1 MSEHIRPED
10 LEAYVLGA
18 LGPEATLELERH
30 VVSCASCSGRLASE
44 ARVEVALYAALG
56 EAHDA
61 RCPACHRPTTTPRCD
76 HCGAARAPHGYEVE
90 LVLAQNI
97 HGRVYRAIAPDG
109 ARVALKELV
118 FTQVPDVRLIE
129 AFEREGRVLRELD
142 HPRIPAYVDGFV
154 DGEGVHT
161 RFYLAQAYV
170 EGDTL
175 AELLTSHRFT
185 EGEVRALAMQI
196 LEVLVYL
203 QELSPSVIHRDL
215 KPSNLVRRPDGEV
228 VLVDFGAARDRGA
241 TAVTTFAGTF
251 GYAPTEQ
258 LVGLVDNTTDT
269 YALGMTLIE
278 LLTRV
283 QPGAAPHT
291 PALLRRASASPALT
305 RWLTRLTAARPEDRF
320 PSARAA
326 LTALRAPAVSRARRW
341 APLALAALAATV
353 PGALVWLARE
363 GTVGAPPQAL
373 EARAIPRDDVDGAAV
388 SAAVD
393 TPADRTPPPASAATA
408 STADTSAPESPAV
421 RTTSRAASGPAP
433 SAARPMPR
441 ASAPSAGV
449 GVAPASTMAA
459 ADAGAALD
467 ASAALDA
474 AVPPAPAS
482 SPPAED
488 ERCESIPGADP
499 GFVTVD
505 TTPYSAIY
513 VGGRMVGETPISR
526 LKLPAGC
533 VELEARATGKDPLV
547 RRVRVRVSSNKNLRY
562 RFDLLREP

>member
-1 MSEHIRPED
+1 MTEHIRAEE

-30 VVSCASCSGRLASE
+30 VVSCVTCSAELAAE
-44 ARVEVALYAALG
+44 ARLEVALHAALD
-56 EAHDA
+56 AARDA
-61 RCPACHRPTTTPRCD
+61 RCPACQRASSTPRCD
-76 HCGAARAPHGYEVE
+76 HCGAARAPQGYEVE
-90 LVLAQNI
+90 LILAQNA

-118 FTQVPDVRLIE
+118 FTQVPDVRVIE

-142 HPRIPAYVDGFV
+142 HPRVPAYVDGFV

-161 RFYLAQAYV
+161 RFYLAQTYV

-185 EGEVRALAMQI
+185 EAEVHALATQI

-203 QELSPSVIHRDL
+203 QELSPAVIHRDL

-283 QPGAAPHT
+283 QPGASPHT
-291 PALLRRASASPALT
+291 PTLLRRASVSPALA
-305 RWLTRLTAARPEDRF
+305 RWLSQLTAARPEDRF

-326 LTALRAPAVSRARRW
+326 LTALHAPARRPARRW

-353 PGALVWLARE
+353 PGTLVWLASE
-363 GTVGAPPQAL
+363 GPVAAPAQVL
-373 EARAIPRDDVDGAAV
+373 EAPAVPSAAAGSGARAASASPAVDTAEHRGTPPSSSARTASAADTPTVESPV
-388 SAAVD
+388 SAA
-393 TPADRTPPPASAATA
+393 
-408 STADTSAPESPAV
+408 
-421 RTTSRAASGPAP
+421 RTT
-433 SAARPMPR
+433 SAARPQPR
-441 ASAPSAGV
+441 ASASPRDARLAGAPSIDAGV
-449 GVAPASTMAA
+449 SLDGGLS
-459 ADAGAALD
+459 LD
-467 ASAALDA
+467 ASL
-474 AVPPAPAS
+474 PPAPEHTL
-482 SPPAED
+482 SPADQP
-488 ERCESIPGADP
+488 CESIPGADR
-499 GFVTVD
+499 GFVTID
-505 TTPYSAIY
+505 TVPYSTVY
-513 VGGRMVGETPISR
+513 WQGRMLGETPISR
-526 LKLPAGC
+526 QKLPAGC
-533 VELEARATGKDPLV
+533 IELEARTSGPTPLV

-562 RFDLLREP
+562 RFDLTSSQP

>member
-1 MSEHIRPED
+1 MSEHIRPDD

-18 LGPEATLELERH
+18 LGPEAALELERH
-30 VVSCASCSGRLASE
+30 AVSCATCSAQLAAE

-56 EAHDA
+56 DGREAQ
-61 RCPACHRPTTTPRCD
+61 CPACHRATTAPRCD
-76 HCGAARAPHGYEVE
+76 HCGAARAPHGYEIE

-118 FTQVPDVRLIE
+118 FTQVPDVRVIE

-161 RFYLAQAYV
+161 RFYLAQTYV

-185 EGEVRALAMQI
+185 EAEVRALATQI

-291 PALLRRASASPALT
+291 PALLRRASTSAVLT

-326 LTALRAPAVSRARRW
+326 LTALRAPAVTPARRW
-341 APLALAALAATV
+341 APLALAALAAAV
-353 PGALVWLARE
+353 PGALVWVASE
-363 GTVGAPPQAL
+363 GTVGAPAQVL
-373 EARAIPRDDVDGAAV
+373 EAPAVPVETSAGAARV
-388 SAAVD
+388 SPPVD
-393 TPADRTPPPASAATA
+393 TAAHGGTPPSPSARTS
-408 STADTSAPESPAV
+408 STADTPAAKSPAAAV
-421 RTTSRAASGPAP
+421 RTASRAAGGPSP
-433 SAARPMPR
+433 TPARPQPR
-441 ASAPSAGV
+441 ASAFAGDARLA
-449 GVAPASTMAA
+449 GAPAAVTASP
-459 ADAGAALD
+459 DAGASLD
-467 ASAALDA
+467 GGASLDA
-474 AVPPAPAS
+474 AAPP
-482 SPPAED
+482 ED
-488 ERCESIPGADP
+488 EGCEPIPGADP
-499 GFVTVD
+499 GFITID
-505 TTPYSAIY
+505 TQPYSTLY
-513 VGGRMVGETPISR
+513 WQGRMLGETPISR
-526 LKLPAGC
+526 QKLPAGC
-533 VELEARATGKDPLV
+533 VELEARTTGKDPIV
-547 RRVRVRVSSNKNLRY
+547 RRVRVRVSSNKTLRY
-562 RFDLLREP
+562 RFDLLLPQP